1 MEIYNVHRSG
11 ETTFV
16 TAPTLKEAMLSE
28 RVIII
33 IVDEQKIIYLWKG
46 KTCSVALKF
55 IGARLSQAVRG
66 ERGLLYKV
74 EPVDEDEEP
83 QQLVDLFGEKPAV
96 RPTAGSSM
104 EIAEGEISD
113 EGAATVPAAAK
124 LSDEMKDKLM
134 GEALPESFEREGI
147 VVGNDYYGVI
157 KSTSTV
163 LGKVVESEDIQK
175 TEDLPDGQLFDSAYG
190 IRLMIEG
197 GNVAAVEI
205 LKKKE

>member
-16 TAPTLKEAMLSE
+16 TAPTLKEAMLSD
-28 RVIII
+28 RVLII

-83 QQLVDLFGEKPAV
+83 QQLIKLFGERPAD

-104 EIAEGEISD
+104 DIAKGEISED
-113 EGAATVPAAAK
+113 GPTGAAVAVK

-134 GEALPESFEREGI
+134 KEVLPEGFEREGI
-147 VVGNDYYGVI
+147 IVGTDYYGVI

-175 TEDLPDGQLFDSAYG
+175 TEELPDGQLFDAKYG

>member
-16 TAPTLKEAMLSE
+16 AVSTLRDALLPD
-28 RVIII
+28 RVLII
-33 IVDEQKIIYLWKG
+33 IVDELKAIYLWKG
-46 KTCSVALKF
+46 LECSVAKKF

-74 EPVDEDEEP
+74 EPVDQEDEP
-83 QQLVDLFGEKPAV
+83 QQLIDLFDEVPAQ

-104 EIAEGEISD
+104 DLAEGDVSE
-113 EGAATVPAAAK
+113 EGAVAGPAAVT
-124 LSDEMKDKLM
+124 LSEEMKGKLM
-134 GEALPESFEREGI
+134 GETLPEGFEREGI
-147 VVGNDYYGVI
+147 IIGTDYYGVI

-163 LGKVVESEDIQK
+163 LGKTVESEDIQK
-175 TEDLPDGQLFDSAYG
+175 TEELPDGQLFDSKYG

-197 GNVAAVEI
+197 GNVAAIEV
-205 LKKKE
+205 LKRKE

>member
-1 MEIYNVHRSG
+1 MEIYMVHRSG
-11 ETTFV
+11 ETTFI
-16 TAPTLKEAMLSE
+16 TAPTLKEAMLSD
-28 RVIII
+28 RVLII

-83 QQLVDLFGEKPAV
+83 QQLVDLFGEKPAD
-96 RPTAGSSM
+96 RATAGSSM
-104 EIAEGEISD
+104 EIAEGEVSE
-113 EGAATVPAAAK
+113 EGAAMVPAAAK
-124 LSDEMKDKLM
+124 LSEDMKDKLM
-134 GEALPESFEREGI
+134 GEALPEGYQREGI
-147 VVGNDYYGVI
+147 VVGTDYYGVI

-175 TEDLPDGQLFDSAYG
+175 TEDLPDGQLFDSKYG